1 MPTKIFTFAK
11 LLRKHGFVLRSQ
23 KTDIVVFG
31 YAENVELFSKFV
43 SGKTI
48 QLFDPSYQSKIY
60 LVPFMF
66 AIATKMRGST
76 HSTTHHYFV
85 YFLKRARPKV
95 VLSHFDNSADL
106 WSAGLELRN
115 SAIGFAIFQNGFRKG
130 FQIPQTAMLGE
141 NDVVMCLSD
150 AEIDTYKAA
159 AGKATVLALG
169 SLRSKL
175 ATEQMMH
182 SVKSHKSN
190 QACFI
195 SQWRPSQLVHGRQFQ
210 TWSDELGNLVET
222 ADMYRSELET
232 LPVIAAALR
241 NLGMKL
247 QVLGSIDHLAKQE
260 RDFYVEILGPEGG
273 DWEFRARHFRETNYA
288 RLHDYAVAFC
298 IDSTLGYEALAE
310 GHRVMFLQ
318 STDLKGLRAAFGYPN
333 HQALALS
340 PLHLRSGSE
349 NEWKRRIDDVLAMSS
364 EDYEELAREVVG
376 SRVRQT
382 RAQDIRNVI
391 SELFE

>member
-1 MPTKIFTFAK
+1 M
-11 LLRKHGFVLRSQ
+11 
-23 KTDIVVFG
+23 
-31 YAENVELFSKFV
+31 

-48 QLFDPSYQSKIY
+48 QLFDPSYQSKLH
-60 LVPFMF
+60 LVPFML
-66 AIATKMRGST
+66 AIATKMRGSAQ
-76 HSTTHHYFV
+76 STTHHYFV

-95 VLSHFDNSADL
+95 VLSHIDNNADL
-106 WSAGLELRN
+106 WSARLELRN
-115 SAIGFAIFQNGFRKG
+115 AAIGFAIFQNGFRDAWE
-130 FQIPQTAMLGE
+130 IPKTAMLGE
-141 NDVVMCLSD
+141 NDVVVCLSD
-150 AEIDTYKAA
+150 AAINTYKAA

-210 TWSDELGNLVET
+210 AWRDELGNMVET

-247 QVLGSIDHLAKQE
+247 QVLGARDHLAEQE

-310 GHRVMFLQ
+310 GHRVIFPEIH
-318 STDLKGLRAAFGYPN
+318 DAKGLRLAYGYPN
-333 HQALALS
+333 HKAIAAS
-340 PLHLRSGSE
+340 PLHLRNGSE
-349 NEWKRRIDDVLAMSS
+349 NEWEGQIADVLAMSS
-364 EDYEELAREVVG
+364 EGYEKLAQQALG
-376 SRVRQT
+376 SRVMQT

-391 SELFE
+391 SELFREE